1 MIESRGVAG
10 SVGALALGAL
20 LTLVVGAQVAHAAP
34 LSLTFTE
41 ARANVGQQLNV
52 EDHQLFGPPAT
63 APLAAQ
69 VDPASGAITEGVLA
83 VPRFSIAIDDPTVAD
98 VTVDFDIGAIS
109 GAFDRATGAL
119 LLSGTA
125 GGTLT
130 ARQPSGEETRCTVST
145 TPAILD
151 VSTAGTGPIAGAPF
165 AAGLTGPGALAGEW
179 EDMTAEPLTPDDAGP
194 VCGVVADEIG
204 GEGGVW
210 LRQAGDLD
218 PPAAPRLLRTDPA
231 SPGLTGTPR
240 IVGVAEAGSTVRIHA
255 GPGCAGAP
263 AATGAAAELAAPGIA
278 VAVDYGRSASFSA
291 TATDAAGN
299 VSPCSTPIGYER
311 IVVLPLPPAP
321 PPCVV
326 PKLVGK
332 KLPRARRMLRNARCG
347 LGEVSRLGRRIK
359 RLKRLG
365 RARRYVLVVRS
376 TSPRR
381 GARPAD
387 RKVDL
392 RLGLKRK
399 RAGAKR
405 RRS

>member
-1 MIESRGVAG
+1 MPPIIGEKSAAERARFDVPPSTRRPSPCSTSVSTSTVAM
-10 SVGALALGAL
+10 V
-20 LTLVVGAQVAHAAP
+20 T
-34 LSLTFTE
+34 
-41 ARANVGQQLNV
+41 
-52 EDHQLFGPPAT
+52 T
-63 APLAAQ
+63 ASCS
-69 VDPASGAITEGVLA
+69 SGAA
-83 VPRFSIAIDDPTVAD
+83 
-98 VTVDFDIGAIS
+98 
-109 GAFDRATGAL
+109 
-119 LLSGTA
+119 
-125 GGTLT
+125 
-130 ARQPSGEETRCTVST
+130 
-145 TPAILD
+145 
-151 VSTAGTGPIAGAPF
+151 
-165 AAGLTGPGALAGEW
+165 
-179 EDMTAEPLTPDDAGP
+179 
-194 VCGVVADEIG
+194 VVA
-204 GEGGVW
+204 
-210 LRQAGDLD
+210 
-218 PPAAPRLLRTDPA
+218 
-231 SPGLTGTPR
+231 S
-240 IVGVAEAGSTVRIHA
+240 
-255 GPGCAGAP
+255 
-263 AATGAAAELAAPGIA
+263 
-278 VAVDYGRSASFSA
+278 SA

-347 LGEVSRLGRRIK
+347 LGEVSRPGRRIK